1 MTSKIKPTTK
11 AAEKKVPA
19 KVPKKT
25 SEKKSTVKA
34 EESKKTKLSKPHL
47 VRDSFTIPE
56 SEYAAWS
63 AKARGESL
71 EASWNQLFEAYA
83 AQYPEFAAEFQRR
96 RAHQLPPQLNEVFWQ
111 QALTTVQAE
120 QPKIATRQA
129 SDRKSTR
136 LNSSHTDISRMPSS
150 A

>member
-56 SEYAAWS
+56 SEYAALAMVKKACLEAGFDIKKSELIRIGIALIGSMSTSKVKS
-63 AKARGESL
+63 AKKKL
-71 EASWNQLFEAYA
+71 Q
-83 AQYPEFAAEFQRR
+83 
-96 RAHQLPPQLNEVFWQ
+96 
-111 QALTTVQAE
+111 TVKTGR
-120 QPKIATRQA
+120 PK
-129 SDRKSTR
+129 K
-136 LNSSHTDISRMPSS
+136 HK
-150 A
+150 